1 MMSTTRG
8 EAASGFSQ
16 YFWGPHSLFGIV
28 VAILTG
34 ALDQGTKLFLYFVF
48 DLATK
53 SPLKVLPVMDFV
65 LTWNRGISYGMFQQD
80 SAAGQWVLFGIKIAA
95 VVFLWGWLSQAGTRL
110 TALALGLII
119 GGALGNAVDR
129 LLHGAVLDF
138 VHLHTPNYGL
148 NWYVFNLS
156 DTAIVAGVALLL
168 YESLIGDRAAKAP

>member
-1 MMSTTRG
+1 MSTTRG
-8 EAASGFSQ
+8 EGVPNRFSQ
-16 YFWGPHSLFGIV
+16 YLWGPYSRLGIV

-48 DLATK
+48 DLASK
-53 SPLKVLPVMDFV
+53 SPMKILPVMDFV
-65 LTWNRGISYGMFQQD
+65 LTWNRGISYGLFQQN
-80 SAAGQWVLFGIKIAA
+80 SAIGQWVLFGIKIGA
-95 VVFLWGWLSQAGTRL
+95 VVFLWAWLSQAGTRL

-119 GGALGNAVDR
+119 GGALGNAADR

-138 VHLHTPNYGL
+138 VHLHTPDYGL